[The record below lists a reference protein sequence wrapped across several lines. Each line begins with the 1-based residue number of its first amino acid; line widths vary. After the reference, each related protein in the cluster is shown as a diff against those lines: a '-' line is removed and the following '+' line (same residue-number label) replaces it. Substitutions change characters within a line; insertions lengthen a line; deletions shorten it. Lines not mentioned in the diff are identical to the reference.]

1 MQRLHPCGC
10 GLFSFTKISLAIYN
24 EKDMVYLSQTT
35 NTQTC
40 YMPIVERKPTDGLS
54 LRFVST
60 MTNKVFNC
68 ECHNKGTAYSH
79 YCLFEL
85 SLPSGIQEGE
95 YQYELFDEEG
105 SLSVGILVVGD
116 PDKPMEHD
124 NTMEYEQYE
133 N

>member
-1 MQRLHPCGC
+1 MDVV
-10 GLFSFTKISLAIYN
+10 FFYFTKINLAIYN

-35 NTQTC
+35 KAQTC
-40 YMPIVERKPTDGLS
+40 YMPIVERKPTEGLS

-60 MTNKVFNC
+60 ITNKVFNC
-68 ECHNKGTAYSH
+68 ECQKKGTAFSH
-79 YCLFEL
+79 YCFIEL
-85 SLPSGIQEGE
+85 VLPNGIQEGE